1 MAFFAP
7 TRRPADLP
15 APLSIH
21 DPIHIG
27 TDPFGQPV
35 ELHLTGRHLLVA
47 GEPGSGKSVGLTS
60 VLGHAALSPDV
71 DLTLLDAKDLELP
84 FWASLADQVV
94 GRDIPAAIEVLA
106 RLEAD
111 MIETSERL
119 KAAGLR
125 KLPRAWRRRHR
136 LVVIDELAMYLTVFG
151 TPDERKEFLR
161 LLLSLVATG
170 RAAGIMVLAAA
181 QRPSADVVPTKLRD
195 LFQYRWALRCVNA
208 DSSDIILG
216 QGWASKGYD
225 AGELDPAVQGVGYLL
240 ADGGLPRVLRAPYLS
255 DDDIRHV
262 VAAGHAVR
270 AQYGLAVA

>member
-7 TRRPADLP
+7 ARRAPDVP

-35 ELHLTGRHLLVA
+35 TLNLTGRHLLLA
-47 GEPGSGKSVGLTS
+47 GEPGAGKSVGITN
-60 VLGHAALSPDV
+60 VLGHAALCTDV
-71 DLTLLDAKDLELP
+71 DLVLFDGKDLELP
-84 FWASLADQVV
+84 FWSSLAIETV
-94 GRDIPAAIEVLA
+94 GRDVPAAIEVLT
-106 RLEAD
+106 RLEVD
-111 MIETSERL
+111 MIEVSQQL

-125 KLPRAWRRRHR
+125 DLPRAWRRRHR
-136 LVVIDELAMYLTVFG
+136 LVVVDELAMYLAVFG

-181 QRPSADVVPTKLRD
+181 QRPSADIVPTKLRD

-216 QGWASKGYD
+216 QGWAAKGYD
-225 AGELDPAVQGVGYLL
+225 AGELDPDVQGVGYLL
-240 ADGGLPRVLRAPYLS
+240 AHKGLPRLLRAPYLS

-262 VAAGHAVR
+262 VAAGHALR
-270 AQYGLAVA
+270 AEHGMAVA